1 MNPINI
7 SIHMKIL
14 FLFFLF
20 LPALFLTGCCSL
32 HKPASHVVT
41 QASTYDALYRGLYDG
56 EVQLRKMTPLGN
68 QGLGTVDHFDGE
80 VFLLNGKFHVIR
92 GDGHVETI
100 TDLNITSPFL
110 EVESF
115 RGDLTRPLPA
125 GTTYAQLQQSPLD
138 VLPSQNIIYAVRLE
152 GVFQHVKTRSIPRQ
166 NKPYVPL
173 ATLAKTQPTFEFTN
187 VTGTMVGFR
196 PPSAKGVALAGW
208 HLHFLTADQQ
218 GGGHVLEFTTRDAV
232 LKMDECHEFHW
243 LIPDSDDFRR
253 ADFTK

>member
-1 MNPINI
+1 
-7 SIHMKIL
+7 MKIL

-20 LPALFLTGCCSL
+20 LPALFLTGSCSP

-56 EVQLRKMTPLGN
+56 EVQLRKMAPLGN

-173 ATLAKTQPTFEFTN
+173 SELSKTQPTFEFTN
-187 VTGTMVGFR
+187 VTGTMVGFWS

-232 LKMDECHEFHW
+232 LKMDECQEFHW

-253 ADFTK
+253 ADFSK